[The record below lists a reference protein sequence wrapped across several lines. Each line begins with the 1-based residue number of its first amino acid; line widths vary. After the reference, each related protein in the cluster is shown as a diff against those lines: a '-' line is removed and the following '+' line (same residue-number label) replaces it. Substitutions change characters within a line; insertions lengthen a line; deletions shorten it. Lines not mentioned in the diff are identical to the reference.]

1 MSGHLWKYYFEDDLE
16 NFRHLLEGN
25 FRAAPP
31 PRRSAGQSIL
41 ATSLESPSS
50 LGTSPT
56 MMTRQKADLATRSRG
71 FITLTRADIN
81 SKDANGLTILHHAA
95 TSTGES
101 SFDFATALLEH
112 PQIDLYSQDFENGW
126 TSLHRAFYFGNIS
139 IARAIIDR
147 DVKDALGHGTGGVV
161 AHAGGLVKIKDREG
175 NGPLDLF
182 ATTIKDR
189 TLRPQLHEWVGSGDE
204 GDHEETWQYEESGD
218 DDRPSRR
225 KIAPLVD
232 IAGDELFMFGSNRNV
247 TLGFGDEDDRQYPE
261 RPVLRRPDHL
271 LKRFYREHLERKYM
285 EDPERRLPTSHDLM
299 ISDLPAFIRSTSLV
313 VQDVQLSKL
322 HTAVITSDPE
332 ANLYIC
338 GHGPGGRLGTG
349 SETTQFQF
357 VCIEG
362 GGLAHKR
369 VLAVALGQNHTLAV
383 SDEGEIFSW
392 GNNAYGQL
400 GYSLPK
406 TAVKDEDPIQTLP
419 RQIFGPLKKEA
430 VTGVAASRLHSV
442 AHTSSALYTFGKN
455 EGQLGIVDSDA
466 RSLEFQV
473 TPRRVAASLFTSPI
487 RTVSAIDRAT
497 ICLLENHEVWVFA
510 NYGYAKLAF
519 PLDGFSNHFL
529 KSSFLTTRYDS
540 KPNQIC
546 KITSGGDSICAMST
560 AGEIYTVTVN
570 KRSETAQDRDT
581 STTNPSKI
589 RGALSQP
596 YRIWSLKKGHMAAR
610 DVDIDQD
617 GSIILTTDAGT
628 VWRRVKRTKIKDAT
642 ASGTGD
648 YKPKDYKFQRVPG
661 LTRVVAV
668 RASAFGAYAAV
679 RKDCDV
685 TRKQIPVDEQALWD
699 DIQPLLPFNDWF
711 EEIDMHSNSATPS
724 SPENPS
730 GFHHLVRRVLDSDDL
745 EQDLKDVTGMVE
757 ASEYDMVVASTL
769 ADVQIPAHQFIIASR
784 SKVLRQALSALRRF
798 GPHTLS
804 DPQFGDLVSFNT
816 EESGRVVMT
825 LHSVD
830 SLTLFNL
837 VLYVYTD
844 KVVDF
849 WHYTRQSPSMAH
861 RYRQV
866 RTELMRLA
874 AKLELKQLEPA
885 VRQMI
890 KPRRSLAQDMQHA
903 VQDAAFFED
912 ADVTVQLA
920 DGEIPVHSA
929 LMVQRCPFFEGLFK
943 GRAAGRWLEGRR
955 TEPDQAIKVDLEHI
969 EKQVFELVL
978 QYLYADAGDE
988 IFDDFVSD
996 NLGEALALNEYLDHI
1011 MDVLSVANELMLDRL
1026 SQVCQQVIGR
1036 HVNVRNVCQLLNAIS
1051 PCAVSEFKDA
1061 ALEYAC
1067 LSLEAV
1073 LQTGVLDELDDDLLL
1088 ELDEVVRENQ
1098 LAYMPFARSGRAEM
1112 LLLEKYPGLAEQID
1126 LRRRAKIDAFLLQNK
1141 HAEDVGRGPLSFRP
1155 GSLDELS
1162 SSPLQQKSRRRSG
1175 KDMKILPESPSFGPS
1190 TEGTTAADLMFDMDD
1205 EVDLAGELSGSLST
1219 KPPPSQTLVLAREL
1233 VSPSGKHQEATPAT
1247 LPSVRS
1253 TGSWLSDDGFPPV
1266 GTSSSRAPDKPWG
1279 TAPLLTSKLDLK
1291 AIMSAESSNKPSNIS
1306 LALSAQEKKDDRGAG
1321 ASFAK
1326 MSQKERKKQQQQQQV
1341 TAAHLAT
1348 ALEETKSTSPWQT
1361 KLPATKTVSQ
1371 NVTTESPTQPAASQQ
1386 KTGQPNT
1393 PQLTMRQ
1400 TIAKNGP
1407 AAKAKTSPAQVQ
1419 SPTPSTPHR
1428 PQPSSHVSNDNTKL
1442 TSAPS
1447 SNGKGFAINQSSLGS
1462 QPPQSIRHIQQVQ
1475 QSETSLQLS
1484 MQEILSQ
1491 QAAEKAMIK
1500 DAAAKRSLQEIQ
1512 QEQEFQEWWD
1522 KESRRVMEIEAA
1534 RRKTEEKDQGKKKG
1548 SKGRN
1553 TGVRGD
1559 SGGGDIGA
1567 AKGQGKDAVGASSS
1581 AAGAGRSA
1589 KKNGR
1594 GDSNAESRRQ
1604 QPKEK
1609 NKTQPDAENEF
1620 RGGDTSKAT
1629 KSGSVTNVA
1638 AKASVQPAS
1647 KTAATPLPSV
1657 PKGPRRGGGRNRGGG
1672 AARGLQDRDVGVDR
1686 RKPQPQQ
1693 QQQQQ

>member
-25 FRAAPP
+25 LRAPPP
-31 PRRSAGQSIL
+31 PRRSAGPSNL

-56 MMTRQKADLATRSRG
+56 MMTRPKADLATRYRG
-71 FITLTRADIN
+71 LITLTRADIN
-81 SKDANGLTILHHAA
+81 SKDGNGLTILHHAA
-95 TSTGES
+95 TSTSES
-101 SFDFATALLEH
+101 SFDFAAALLEH
-112 PQIDLYSQDFENGW
+112 PQIDLYAQDFENGW

-189 TLRPQLHEWVGSGDE
+189 TLRPQLHEWTGSGDE
-204 GDHEETWQYEESGD
+204 GDHEETWMYEDSGD
-218 DDRPSRR
+218 DDRPARR
-225 KIAPLVD
+225 KLAPSVD

-271 LKRFYREHLERKYM
+271 LKRFYREHLERQYL
-285 EDPERRLPTSHDLM
+285 EDPERQLPNSHGLM
-299 ISDLPAFIRSTSLV
+299 VSDLPTFIRSTPLV

-322 HTAVITSDPE
+322 HTAVITSDPV

-369 VLAVALGQNHTLAV
+369 VLAVALGQNHTLAI

-400 GYSLPK
+400 GYSLPR
-406 TAVKDEDPIQTLP
+406 TAVKDEEPAQTLP
-419 RQIFGPLKKEA
+419 RQIFGPLKKEI
-430 VTGVAASRLHSV
+430 VIGVAASRLHSV

-466 RSLEFQV
+466 RSLQFQV
-473 TPRRVAASLFTSPI
+473 TPRRVAASLFTSSI
-487 RTVSAIDRAT
+487 RSVSAIDRAT

-510 NYGYAKLAF
+510 NYGYAKISF

-529 KSSFLTTRYDS
+529 KSSFLTTKYDS

-546 KITSGGDSICAMST
+546 KIVSGGDSICAMST
-560 AGEIYTVTVN
+560 AGEVYTVTVN

-610 DVDIDQD
+610 DVDVDQD

-685 TRKQIPVDEQALWD
+685 TRKQILVDEQALWD

-711 EEIDMHSNSATPS
+711 RGVDVQCNSLDSSNHEKSL
-724 SPENPS
+724 
-730 GFHHLVRRVLDSDDL
+730 GFHHLVRRALDSSDFD
-745 EQDLKDVTGMVE
+745 QDLADATRWTE
-757 ASEYDMVVASTL
+757 EDSEYDMVIASTL
-769 ADVQIPAHQFIIASR
+769 ADVRIPAHQFIVASR
-784 SKVLRQALSALRRF
+784 SKVLRQALSALRRS
-798 GPHTLS
+798 GSHTLS
-804 DPQFGDLVSFNT
+804 DPQFGDLVSFSI

-825 LHSVD
+825 LSGVD
-830 SLTLFNL
+830 SLTMFNF
-837 VLYVYTD
+837 VLYAYTD
-844 KVVDF
+844 NVVDF
-849 WHYTRQSPSMAH
+849 WHYTRQSPQMAQ

-890 KPRRSLAQDMQHA
+890 KPRRSLTQDMQHA
-903 VQDAAFFED
+903 IQDDAFFED
-912 ADVTVQLA
+912 ADVIVQLA

-955 TEPDQAIKVDLEHI
+955 SEPGQAIKVDLEHV
-969 EKQVFELVL
+969 EKQVFELIL
-978 QYLYADAGDE
+978 HYLYADAGDE
-988 IFDDFVSD
+988 IFYDFVSD

-1036 HVNVRNVCQLLNAIS
+1036 HVTVRNVCQLLNAIT
-1051 PCAVSEFKDA
+1051 PCAVTEFKDA

-1067 LSLEAV
+1067 LSLESV
-1073 LQTGVLDELDDDLLL
+1073 LQTGVLDELDDDLLV

-1098 LAYMPFARSGRAEM
+1098 LAYMPFARSGRAEL

-1126 LRRRAKIDAFLLQNK
+1126 RRRRAKVDAILLQNK
-1141 HAEDVGRGPLSFRP
+1141 YAEDVGRGPMSFRP

-1175 KDMKILPESPSFGPS
+1175 KDTKIIPGSPSIRPS
-1190 TEGTTAADLMFDMDD
+1190 AEGNNAIADLMFDMDD
-1205 EVDLAGELSGSLST
+1205 EVDLAGEPSGSLAS
-1219 KPPPSQTLVLAREL
+1219 KLPPSQTLEL
-1233 VSPSGKHQEATPAT
+1233 DHEVVSPLGKHQEATPVII
-1247 LPSVRS
+1247 PSVQS
-1253 TGSWLSDDGFPPV
+1253 NSSWLADDGFPSVSTP
-1266 GTSSSRAPDKPWG
+1266 SHRAPDKPWG
-1279 TAPLLTSKLDLK
+1279 TASLSTSKLDLK
-1291 AIMSAESSNKPSNIS
+1291 AIMSAESSDKPSNIS
-1306 LALSAQEKKDDRGAG
+1306 LALSAQEKREDRGAG

-1326 MSQKERKKQQQQQQV
+1326 MSQKERKKQQQHV
-1341 TAAHLAT
+1341 TASHLAS
-1348 ALEETKSTSPWQT
+1348 ALEGTKPTSPWQM
-1361 KLPATKTVSQ
+1361 KSPATKAVAPIPPIET
-1371 NVTTESPTQPAASQQ
+1371 PTQPFPSQQ
-1386 KTGQPNT
+1386 KTSQPNT

-1407 AAKAKTSPAQVQ
+1407 AAKAKTSPTQTQ
-1419 SPTPSTPHR
+1419 TPTPSTPQR
-1428 PQPSSHVSNDNTKL
+1428 PQSSSHVSTDNTKL

-1447 SNGKGFAINQSSLGS
+1447 SNGKGFAINQSALGS

-1475 QSETSLQLS
+1475 QSEPSLQLS
-1484 MQEILSQ
+1484 MQEILSM

-1534 RRKTEEKDQGKKKG
+1534 RNKTVEKDQGKKKG
-1548 SKGRN
+1548 SRGKNKG
-1553 TGVRGD
+1553 GRGG
-1559 SGGGDIGA
+1559 GGGDVGA
-1567 AKGQGKDAVGASSS
+1567 GNAQIKDAADASSS

-1589 KKNGR
+1589 KKNER
-1594 GDSNAESRRQ
+1594 GDSTAESRQ
-1604 QPKEK
+1604 QQSKEKSKTAPDVGSQPK
-1609 NKTQPDAENEF
+1609 NGAISKT
-1620 RGGDTSKAT
+1620 T
-1629 KSGSVTNVA
+1629 KSGGGTDVV
-1638 AKASVQPAS
+1638 AKAADQAAS
-1647 KTAATPLPSV
+1647 KTPTAPSLSA
-1657 PKGPRRGGGRNRGGG
+1657 PKGPRRGGGRSRGGG
-1672 AARGLQDRDVGVDR
+1672 SARGRQSREGGDLS
-1686 RKPQPQQ
+1686 KPQAQQ
-1693 QQQQQ
+1693 QQQPS